1 MDVHVVVPDVG
12 FNSLGAFVV
21 HDNERGCI
29 PTTVEGCLKAAFIA
43 PSFLQG
49 MVQTRMAL
57 RS

>member
-1 MDVHVVVPDVG
+1 VDVHVVVSDVG
-12 FNSLGAFVV
+12 FNSLGAFIV
-21 HDNERGCI
+21 HDDERGCI
-29 PTTVEGCLKAAFIA
+29 PTGVKGCLKAAFIA